1 MKEGEAEL
9 HLDLGRPTNGSL
21 PNVLGF
27 ASLLISPRSLRC
39 LVCMRVHDA
48 ALSCKLVQ
56 ERLRKKTTKSLHS
69 LAQRQAQMRREFI
82 LHLFRQV

>member
-1 MKEGEAEL
+1 MKQGEAEL

-21 PNVLGF
+21 PNALGL

-56 ERLRKKTTKSLHS
+56 ERLRKKNNEISTFSCT
-69 LAQRQAQMRREFI
+69 AAGTDAP
-82 LHLFRQV
+82 